1 MIINGKP
8 ITKNDM
14 AQFSDLSMN
23 EQTAV
28 IDWIENNLIPRKTAL
43 HGRSSYGI
51 KHLMQSAIGIYTTN
65 NQFKG
70 AMLQRG
76 YEPVDPEK
84 LNWTY
89 HLNKKSPAFKL

>member
-8 ITKNDM
+8 ITKNDT

-23 EQTAV
+23 EQTEV
-28 IDWIENNLIPRKTAL
+28 IDWIENNFIPRQTVL

-70 AMLQRG
+70 AMLQCG
-76 YEPVDPEK
+76 YEPVDPDE
-84 LNWTY
+84 LNWAY
-89 HLNKKSPAFKL
+89 CLSKRSPAFKL